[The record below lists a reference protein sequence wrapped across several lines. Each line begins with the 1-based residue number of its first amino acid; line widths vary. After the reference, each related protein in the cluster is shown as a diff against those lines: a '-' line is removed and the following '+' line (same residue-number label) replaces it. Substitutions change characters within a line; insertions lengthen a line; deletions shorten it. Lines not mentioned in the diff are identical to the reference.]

1 MPITQNQ
8 LAELCQL
15 RDEESC
21 AIGYFKSYKPDADVF
36 ERMAFWAEVQ
46 ARTTLRMEEALLKV
60 LGADELPEVVIEET
74 KKVAKE

>member
-8 LAELCQL
+8 LADLCVL
-15 RDEESC
+15 RDQEASD
-21 AIGYFKSYKPDADVF
+21 IGHFEHYKPDADAF

-60 LGADELPEVVIEET
+60 LGADELPEVVIEKIIKAA
-74 KKVAKE
+74 KK